1 MLGQIAQIL
10 DPIAPMRDAGAVAR
24 RHLAD
29 VSEVHAIDNMR
40 QIIGDM
46 ARIG

>member
-24 RHLAD
+24 SRAKNP
-29 VSEVHAIDNMR
+29 A
-40 QIIGDM
+40 
-46 ARIG
+46 